1 MICDACKAGNHQSC
15 ERGECQCPD
24 RLDEK
29 LDQELAAYV
38 NASGDESLAETIYSN
53 LLCGGSAVARMLT
66 DGGGEPA
73 VKLFVRQV
81 LRANRA
87 VRC

>member
-1 MICDACKAGNHQSC
+1 MICDACKAGDHRGC
-15 ERGECQCPD
+15 EQGECECSD

-29 LDQELAAYV
+29 IGQEIAKFV

-53 LLCGGSAVARMLT
+53 LLYGGSEVARMLT
-66 DGGGEPA
+66 DGGGKAA
-73 VKLFVRQV
+73 VKLFVQQV

-87 VRC
+87 IRC